1 MRLVDRR
8 LRRGRA
14 RRNDEIPLHELGS
27 NQADTS
33 FTSSDE
39 VVDDATEPGLVQ
51 VHEEVDIAIEEEEEQ
66 PDVAIEDPP
75 LLPIS
80 SPIAARTRSHH

>member
-14 RRNDEIPLHELGS
+14 RRNDDIPLHVLGS

-39 VVDDATEPGLVQ
+39 VVDDAAEPGLVQ